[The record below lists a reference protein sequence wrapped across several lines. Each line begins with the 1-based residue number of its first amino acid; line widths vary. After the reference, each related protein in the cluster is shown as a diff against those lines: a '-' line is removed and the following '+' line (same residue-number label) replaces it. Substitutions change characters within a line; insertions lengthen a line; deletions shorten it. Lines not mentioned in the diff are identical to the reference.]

1 MVLGLRLKVLRG
13 IGWMRGREKG
23 MLKFG
28 FFRGSRE
35 VEYVSFFFFL
45 GFRGVLFFGGNWY
58 FLVGLGFRF
67 LDKSFL
73 FGRVGGCYIVI
84 FF

>member
-35 VEYVSFFFFL
+35 VEYVSFFFF
-45 GFRGVLFFGGNWY
+45 GF
-58 FLVGLGFRF
+58 
-67 LDKSFL
+67 
-73 FGRVGGCYIVI
+73 
-84 FF
+84 